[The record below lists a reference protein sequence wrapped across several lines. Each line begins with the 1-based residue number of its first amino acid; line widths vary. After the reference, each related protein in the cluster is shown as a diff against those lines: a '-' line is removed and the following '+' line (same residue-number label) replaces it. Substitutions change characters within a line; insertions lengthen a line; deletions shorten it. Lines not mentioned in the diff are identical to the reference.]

1 MEHYL
6 EQLNLT
12 EMMEELDEF
21 FPDKSLDLWGMFER
35 ILAGNWKEAGEMA
48 WQGLFGS
55 VLEQAAGMKGL
66 LASLLILGML
76 SVLISCFLA
85 SFENHQIAQIAH
97 YIFYLLLLAIV
108 LKIFSRCYQTA
119 QQVMGAMTQFSR
131 FVLPA
136 LCLSLGPAAG
146 GLTAAGYYELALILI
161 FLVETFLLQF
171 CLPLLPAFML
181 LLLMNGLWEEG

>member
-12 EMMEELDEF
+12 EMMEELDGF

-97 YIFYLLLLAIV
+97 YIFLSAPAGH
-108 LKIFSRCYQTA
+108 RA
-119 QQVMGAMTQFSR
+119 QNFFQM
-131 FVLPA
+131 
-136 LCLSLGPAAG
+136 LSDRAAG
-146 GLTAAGYYELALILI
+146 DGGHDAGFQICAAGPVPVFGAGGGRADCGRVL
-161 FLVETFLLQF
+161 
-171 CLPLLPAFML
+171 
-181 LLLMNGLWEEG
+181 